1 MALRLS
7 TQLALSRSSVTLT
20 VAQVAALEDIFGLI
34 TQDGRSFMLS
44 QNETKLLLQL
54 ADKNVMITQSGDALL
69 TQSGGNIFIDMD
81 FLHTQSRNLLQTE
94 AGEDL
99 NIG

>member
-34 TQDGRSFMLS
+34 TQDGRSFLLS
-44 QNETKLLLQL
+44 QNETKLLL
-54 ADKNVMITQSGDALL
+54 SALNKKL
-69 TQSGGNIFIDMD
+69 PSLFT
-81 FLHTQSRNLLQTE
+81 
-94 AGEDL
+94 
-99 NIG
+99 

>member
-34 TQDGRSFMLS
+34 TQDGRSFLLS

-81 FLHTQSRNLLQTE
+81 FLYTQNRNLLQTE

>member
-1 MALRLS
+1 
-7 TQLALSRSSVTLT
+7 
-20 VAQVAALEDIFGLI
+20 
-34 TQDGRSFMLS
+34 
-44 QNETKLLLQL
+44 
-54 ADKNVMITQSGDALL
+54 MITQSGDALL

-81 FLHTQSRNLLQTE
+81 FLHTQNRNLLQTE

>member
-1 MALRLS
+1 
-7 TQLALSRSSVTLT
+7 
-20 VAQVAALEDIFGLI
+20 
-34 TQDGRSFMLS
+34 MLS

-81 FLHTQSRNLLQTE
+81 FLYTQNRNLLQTE

>member
-34 TQDGRSFMLS
+34 TQDGRSFLLS

-81 FLHTQSRNLLQTE
+81 FLHTQNRNLLQTE

>member
-20 VAQVAALEDIFGLI
+20 AAQVAALEDIFGLI
-34 TQDGRSFMLS
+34 TQDGRSFLLS

-54 ADKNVMITQSGDALL
+54 ADKNVMITQSLPEAFHAKD
-69 TQSGGNIFIDMD
+69 SGQWRHLKSLVEI
-81 FLHTQSRNLLQTE
+81 L
-94 AGEDL
+94 
-99 NIG
+99 

>member
-20 VAQVAALEDIFGLI
+20 VAQEAALEDIFGLI
-34 TQDGRSFMLS
+34 TQDGRSFLLS

-81 FLHTQSRNLLQTE
+81 FLYTQNRNLLQTE

>member
-20 VAQVAALEDIFGLI
+20 AAQVAALEDIFGLI
-34 TQDGRSFMLS
+34 TQDGRSFLLS

-81 FLHTQSRNLLQTE
+81 FLYTQNRNLLQTE